1 MLLRFLLIALNDL
14 SAEADSRRRERS
26 SNDWVLV
33 VLPQGWFSLRSL
45 GAVGKADPL
54 TLRHGGPL
62 LKLARGVAVIEQLK
76 GEGE

>member
-14 SAEADSRRRERS
+14 SAEVPFTGS
-26 SNDWVLV
+26 SNWVLV